1 MNEPGREPG
10 AVAPDQVQDD
20 LVSVVMPAR
29 NAARTIESAI
39 ASVRAQTDPR
49 WELIVVDD
57 GSTDG
62 TATLVERLAAEDPRI
77 RLLRNA
83 VAAGPGPARNRAIG
97 DARGRWLAFL
107 DSDDL
112 WDPAKLERQLA
123 FMHARGA
130 ALGAHAYRTMTGA
143 GTLTGGVVVPP
154 ERVTY
159 DLLLRNTVVGML
171 TVMIDRTRVAAV
183 ELPALRQHED
193 LLLWYR
199 LLRRGWV
206 FHGLA
211 EPLATYRIA
220 GHSASGD
227 KLRSARHMWQVYR
240 RHLGLG
246 LAETLACFPQYAWH
260 AWRKH
265 RRRA

>member
-1 MNEPGREPG
+1 
-10 AVAPDQVQDD
+10 VQDD

-29 NAARTIESAI
+29 NAARTIGAAL
-39 ASVRAQTDPR
+39 ASVQNQTDPR

-57 GSTDG
+57 GSADA
-62 TATLVERLAAEDPRI
+62 TAALVEQLAGGDSRI

-83 VAAGPGPARNRAIG
+83 VGVGPGPARNRAIG

-112 WDPAKLERQLA
+112 WEPAKLERQLA
-123 FMHARGA
+123 FMQARGA
-130 ALGAHAYRTMTGA
+130 ALGAHAYRTMTDE

-154 ERVTY
+154 ERVTFE
-159 DLLLRNTVVGML
+159 LLLRNTIVGML
-171 TVMIDRTRVAAV
+171 TVMIDRTRVAGL

-220 GHSASGD
+220 RRSASGD
-227 KLRSARHMWQVYR
+227 KLRSAHHMWQVYR

-265 RRRA
+265 RGRRA